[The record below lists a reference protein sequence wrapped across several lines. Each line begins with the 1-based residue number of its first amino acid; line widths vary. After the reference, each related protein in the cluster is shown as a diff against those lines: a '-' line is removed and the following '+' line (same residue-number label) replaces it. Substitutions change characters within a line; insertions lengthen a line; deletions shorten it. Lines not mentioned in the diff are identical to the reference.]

1 MMPERTIKGSG
12 GRRGGS
18 VQTDNHFLTK
28 LRSMEKKF
36 ERFWTQ
42 ALVRTVLAGERMP
55 FKEPAAAEKKA
66 KR

>member
-1 MMPERTIKGSG
+1 VVACKPTTII
-12 GRRGGS
+12 
-18 VQTDNHFLTK
+18 LTK